1 MDSIIITPPD
11 EEGLALLKTLAEKMG
26 YKNQLMTQE
35 EQEDLGL
42 LQAMAET
49 TDDEIISLERVMKA
63 LDE

>member
-1 MDSIIITPPD
+1 
-11 EEGLALLKTLAEKMG
+11 
-26 YKNQLMTQE
+26 MTQQ

-49 TDDEIISLERVMKA
+49 TDDETISLEQVMKA

>member
-1 MDSIIITPPD
+1 
-11 EEGLALLKTLAEKMG
+11 MG
-26 YKNQLMTQE
+26 FKNKVFFQE

-49 TDDEIISLERVMKA
+49 DDDEAVPLDRIMKF

>member
-1 MDSIIITPPD
+1 MDSIIIAASD
-11 EEGLALLKTLAEKMG
+11 EEDMILLKHLAKKMEL
-26 YKNQLMTQE
+26 KNKVLTQE

-49 TDDEIISLERVMKA
+49 ADDELVPLTQVMKA